1 VFIRDSYKGMSLV
14 QQHSVPAFDTARLTD
29 HVGEARAK
37 AFTACLQRAA
47 AILRGR
53 RLVNVTGDDQRK
65 GGVYE
70 IMRSTLPY
78 LRGAGIDI
86 VWVDL
91 RTQSAARPALEFFH
105 VLAHGWAPSPDWRDD
120 LPSRALEFA
129 KFCRAAGAELK
140 SFLRSSDVVLLH
152 DTQCAPIPGELDAWR
167 GRIIWHAHIGTPDRN
182 ELVDNYWRVAGPGVS
197 AARACVFYRP
207 EYAPLE
213 LRGQSVFAAPGVDPS
228 SPKNA
233 LLSRD
238 AACAVLADMP
248 PGWPL
253 RWVPG
258 AGPVTGPN
266 RVIAVQLSRWDA
278 LKDMPGALRVFAR
291 IAELNPLFTGMVVG
305 PSAQSAAERLQLK
318 LCVDEH
324 RVASLSAR
332 SRVHIGVIEQCGTDE
347 HDQVVRVLQSAAD
360 IVLQKSVQEGFGLTV
375 TEAMLRGKPV
385 LASAVGGIP
394 LQLRHGRNGML
405 LPPGSD
411 DEAWAARLQA
421 LVSDAE
427 LRLRL
432 GARARTDVLDRHTVD
447 REVSTVINQVSKLM
461 TAAR

>member
-1 VFIRDSYKGMSLV
+1 MLLV
-14 QQHSVPAFDTARLTD
+14 QQHSVPAFNAARLTD

-37 AFTACLQRAA
+37 AFSACLRRAA
-47 AILRGR
+47 TMLRGR

-70 IMRSTLPY
+70 IMRAALPY
-78 LRGAGIDI
+78 LRGAGIDV

-91 RTQSAARPALEFFH
+91 PTQPAARPALEFFH
-105 VLAHGWAPSPDWRDD
+105 VLAHGRAPSPDWRGD
-120 LPSRALEFA
+120 LPSRALGFA
-129 KFCRAAGAELK
+129 EFCRIAGAELK
-140 SFLRSSDVVLLH
+140 SFLRASDVVLLH
-152 DTQCAPIPGELDAWR
+152 DTQCAPVPGELGAWHDR
-167 GRIIWHAHIGTPDRN
+167 VIWHAHIGTPDRN
-182 ELVDNYWRVAGPGVS
+182 ELVANYWRVVGPGVS

-238 AACAVLADMP
+238 AACAALADMP

-253 RWVPG
+253 RWVSG
-258 AGPVTGPN
+258 AGPVTGSD
-266 RVIAVQLSRWDA
+266 RVIAVQLSRWDP
-278 LKDMPGALRVFAR
+278 LKDMPGAFRVLAR
-291 IAELNPLFTGMVVG
+291 TVEHDLSFTGMVVG
-305 PSAQSAAERLQLK
+305 PSAQSAAERLQLQ

-324 RVASLSAR
+324 RAASPAAR

-347 HDQVVRVLQSAAD
+347 HDQTVRVLQSAAD

-394 LQLRHGRNGML
+394 LQLHHGHNGML
-405 LPPGSD
+405 LRQGSD

-421 LVSDAE
+421 LASDAE
-427 LRLRL
+427 LRSRL
-432 GARARTDVLDRHTVD
+432 GTRARADVLDRHTVD
-447 REVSTVINQVSKLM
+447 REVSTVISEVSKLVA
-461 TAAR
+461 AAR